1 MTYTTNRPET
11 HRLQLVRRLGALDER
26 TMRLFR
32 TITGL
37 AARLSAYPLAS
48 ISIADEPDTDY
59 YASVGFPDLAM
70 PHAETFCS
78 GVLACGAFIHVPD
91 ARADPRFRDLRLVS
105 GDAGILSYA
114 GAPITADDGT
124 VLGALCVLD
133 QQPRDDLG
141 ALGEQGLT
149 ELATTVSEHIR
160 ACLMLHEADE
170 LRRIQTE
177 QEQILDAFARTSHS
191 GYSLADRDGTI
202 LRISGF
208 TSHIMGY
215 APDDLVGADLTAMVP
230 DSLKATVRA
239 QHAAV
244 IDDGRSRSGVWK
256 VMHREGGFRYMHICG
271 ERIFT
276 AAGDPL
282 VFSSITDVTDDHLR
296 TRLRNE
302 RSRLLE
308 QLARDRST
316 SAVLDDLL
324 SDLSRYVTHARAVVV
339 APEDITARIVSAP
352 HFTSRQ
358 RALMEKLLIL
368 PGSLPEAMRQRDWL
382 VATPDLQAS
391 RTYTG
396 ADLAREAEW
405 RAMIWYPLRHPDG
418 RQRGAVGIVRDT
430 AVPFT
435 DAETELLAD
444 LVALVSTLLETG
456 TLLERMDYQA
466 HHHIL
471 TGLANRRLLRERTAQ
486 AVQEAE
492 QTGHPVAVFM
502 LDLDNFKMIND
513 SLGHDAGDELLTQVA
528 GRLLRCTRAEDT
540 VARLGGDEF
549 VVLAPGA
556 GRESAARLAEGMME
570 ALRHPIALANRSVA
584 ARPSIGIAL
593 AGADGRSPDTLLSAA
608 DAAMYAAKASGRNC
622 YRFHGSDLDR
632 PIATRFRLQQE
643 LYQAAVETQI
653 ATEAQPRVDA
663 QGRLVALEF
672 LSTWHHPDE
681 GRMRQDTLWQLA
693 EETGRLRMVEDVM
706 VEGMI
711 RTLPEWRDHYPD
723 LIATARLAEITLH
736 DSGFPDRLATYLE
749 RTGLPPEQLEADIT
763 RAVASQDE
771 ALLASIRTLVTRF
784 PGIRL
789 AVSSIGERSVPF
801 LDLAG
806 LGAHTGKLSPLWLTA
821 LENGS
826 ALEQERARGIV
837 TQLTRMAEAIGMTMV
852 IEGVETRA
860 QWELARE
867 LGIHEFQGPLFGA
880 TCS

>member
-1 MTYTTNRPET
+1 MTYATNRPET
-11 HRLQLVRRLGALDER
+11 RRIQLMRQLGALDER

-32 TITGL
+32 SITAL
-37 AARLSAYPLAS
+37 AARLGAFPLAS
-48 ISIADEPDTDY
+48 ISLADEPDTRY
-59 YASVGFPDLAM
+59 YASVGFPDRTL
-70 PHAETFCS
+70 PRAETFCS
-78 GVLACGAFIHVPD
+78 RVLARGEFVHVPD
-91 ARADPRFRDLRLVS
+91 ARRDPQFRDTRPVT
-105 GDAGILSYA
+105 GGAAIRSYA
-114 GAPITADDGT
+114 GAPIAADDGT
-124 VLGALCVLD
+124 VLGALCMFD
-133 QQPRDDLG
+133 RQPRDDLG

-149 ELATTVSEHIR
+149 QLAAAVSEHLR
-160 ACLMLHEADE
+160 ACLRLHEADE

-191 GYSLADRDGTI
+191 GYSLADRDGVI

-215 APDDLVGADLTAMVP
+215 APEDLVGSDLTTMVP

-244 IDDGRSRSGVWK
+244 IDDGRTRSGVWK
-256 VMHREGGFRYMHICG
+256 VTHREGGFRYMHICG

-276 AAGDPL
+276 AGGDPL

-316 SAVLDDLL
+316 SDVLDDLL
-324 SDLSRYVTHARAVVV
+324 GGLSRYVSHARAVVV
-339 APEDITARIVSAP
+339 APEDHAAGILSAP
-352 HFTSRQ
+352 HLTARQ
-358 RALMEKLLIL
+358 RELMEELLRL
-368 PGSLPEAMRQRDWL
+368 PGSLPEAMRGRDWL
-382 VATPDLQAS
+382 AATPDLQAS

-396 ADLAREAEW
+396 ADIAREAGW
-405 RAMIWYPLRHPDG
+405 HAMIWYPLRHPDG
-418 RQRGAVGIVRDT
+418 RHRGAVGIVRDT
-430 AVPFT
+430 AGSFT

-466 HHHIL
+466 HHDIL

-492 QTGHPVAVFM
+492 RTGHPVAVFM

-513 SLGHDAGDELLTQVA
+513 SLGHDAGDELLTEVA
-528 GRLLRCTRAEDT
+528 NRLRRSARDDDT

-549 VVLAPGA
+549 VVLAPGT
-556 GRESAARLAEGMME
+556 GREDAARLAEGMME
-570 ALRHPIALANRSVA
+570 ALRHPIALASRSVA

-593 AGADGRSPDTLLSAA
+593 AGADGRNPDTLLSAA

-622 YRFHGSDLDR
+622 YRFHGNDLDR

-643 LYQAAVETQI
+643 LYQATVETQI
-653 ATEAQPRVDA
+653 VTEAQPRVDA

-672 LSTWHHPDE
+672 LSTWHHPEE
-681 GRMRQDTLWQLA
+681 GRIRQDTLWQLA
-693 EETGRLRMVEDVM
+693 EETGRLRMLEKVM
-706 VEGMI
+706 AEEITRV
-711 RTLPEWRDHYPD
+711 LPEWRQHHPG
-723 LIATARLAEITLH
+723 LIVTARLAEITLH
-736 DSGFPDRLATYLE
+736 DRGFPDRLAAYLE
-749 RTGLPPEQLEADIT
+749 RTGLPPERLEADIT

-771 ALLASIRTLVTRF
+771 ALLTSIQTLVTRF

-801 LDLAG
+801 LDLVG
-806 LGAHTGKLSPLWLTA
+806 LGAHTGKLSPLWLTT
-821 LENGS
+821 LEEGS
-826 ALEQERARGIV
+826 PLEKERARGMV

-860 QWELARE
+860 QWDLARE
-867 LGIHEFQGPLFGA
+867 LGVHEFQGPLFA
-880 TCS
+880 ASCS